1 MLNEDEDTVQ
11 GTAKQQPTLGL
22 ISILT
27 NVTKKTPAAKKDTCC
42 AWIAEEE
49 A

>member
-1 MLNEDEDTVQ
+1 MLNEDEDT
-11 GTAKQQPTLGL
+11 GQPSNNSLGL

-27 NVTKKTPAAKKDTCC
+27 NGTKKTPAAKKDTCC